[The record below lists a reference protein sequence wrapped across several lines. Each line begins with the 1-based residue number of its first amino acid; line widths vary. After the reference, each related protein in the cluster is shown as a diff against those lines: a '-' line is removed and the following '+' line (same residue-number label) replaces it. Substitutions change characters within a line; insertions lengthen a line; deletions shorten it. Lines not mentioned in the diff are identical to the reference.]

1 MTFMTEILIINRAAT
16 VVNCI
21 FRDTEIER
29 ERRRKSARRSQMHI
43 CGIITSLH
51 NSYLPRMANLDEIK
65 AILRTADAV
74 AFDVDSTVIQDEGID
89 ELAKFC
95 GKGDDVTQLTK
106 RAMQGNMDFR
116 TSLSVRLSILQP
128 SADQVKEFL
137 RTHPIRLSP
146 GIKTLVETLQS
157 QKKQVFLISGGFRS
171 LILPVAAQLNIPPE
185 NVFANRLKFYLTGE
199 YAGFDETQPTSRSGG
214 KRDVIKELKEHEGL
228 KTIVHIGDGATD
240 LEACP
245 PADTMIGYGGNVI
258 REDVKTHAPWF
269 ITDFNELVEVLQ

>member
-1 MTFMTEILIINRAAT
+1 
-16 VVNCI
+16 
-21 FRDTEIER
+21 
-29 ERRRKSARRSQMHI
+29 
-43 CGIITSLH
+43 
-51 NSYLPRMANLDEIK
+51 MANLDEIK